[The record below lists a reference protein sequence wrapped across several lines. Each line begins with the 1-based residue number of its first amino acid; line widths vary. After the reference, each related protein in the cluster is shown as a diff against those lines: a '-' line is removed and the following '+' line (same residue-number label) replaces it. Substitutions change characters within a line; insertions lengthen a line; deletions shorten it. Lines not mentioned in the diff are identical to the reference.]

1 MLDYIY
7 IYISPNIT
15 RFFPVAF
22 TFPYPLCQLLSPFE
36 TDWFYCYQEK
46 AKREKREWCAIVV
59 RTCVQKRK
67 KKREERERSD
77 DKEEGVRFEGRGKRV
92 VRVVVVH
99 LSLISRGRSRLATF
113 LLPRIEGRIEGG
125 RRRRNGK
132 VKDTES
138 E

>member
-46 AKREKREWCAIVV
+46 AKRENMRMVRDRCANM
-59 RTCVQKRK
+59 RAEK
-67 KKREERERSD
+67 
-77 DKEEGVRFEGRGKRV
+77 KEE
-92 VRVVVVH
+92 
-99 LSLISRGRSRLATF
+99 A
-113 LLPRIEGRIEGG
+113 
-125 RRRRNGK
+125 RRAREK
-132 VKDTES
+132 
-138 E
+138 